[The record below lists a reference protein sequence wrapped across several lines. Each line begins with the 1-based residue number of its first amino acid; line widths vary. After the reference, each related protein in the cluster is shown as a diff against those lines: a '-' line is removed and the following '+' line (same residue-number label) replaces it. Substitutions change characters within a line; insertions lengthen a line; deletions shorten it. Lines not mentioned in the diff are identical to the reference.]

1 MLFKTYCLYFGIGG
15 FLNGVKKQFQT
26 NGWLF
31 DIKMSCIT
39 VNCNRSVSISFP
51 SISTVY
57 KNSKSSCKLFMK
69 KKKNPWMFL
78 FFIFLRVHL
87 PSTRH
92 ISIPKVRLLF
102 STRFLQSYLLLRN
115 QFNFINPYITYTSD
129 ISITINLCA
138 VLAVSMQSMV
148 RVYLNFKNSSD

>member
-1 MLFKTYCLYFGIGG
+1 MTSKKKIKKVKYSKYINSCFYSFSNFSLLCFNTLLLFKTYCLYFGIGG

-69 KKKNPWMFL
+69 KKKKSLNVFVFY
-78 FFIFLRVHL
+78 FFES
-87 PSTRH
+87 PSTFHSTH
-92 ISIPKVRLLF
+92 INTKSEIVIFYKVSTKLF
-102 STRFLQSYLLLRN
+102 M
-115 QFNFINPYITYTSD
+115 IKKP
-129 ISITINLCA
+129 
-138 VLAVSMQSMV
+138 V
-148 RVYLNFKNSSD
+148 